1 MKPRRAGKLLWVSG
15 LECLNARLDPFSTLL
30 ERGANPQLE
39 DEFGHT
45 AWLVAL
51 NRSMEDAE
59 FARRSIAALFERIA
73 PHVLDVQ
80 VDMRLVRLERH
91 QGEYWVLN
99 LMLAGFNILRTRCV
113 EHSHP
118 HYKYEVGFFAESL
131 QTALECLPE
140 HLWKTQRRKRSYVN
154 AVLARGE
161 ALSQYQP
168 ARRLWVRTEIGHYLP
183 NPLLQL
189 RTHSSEGPD
198 WRPLFQVL
206 NLPWMDAGTRRSE
219 SRMQKSLEILV
230 ERAKH
235 RVTTGEDVPEVF

>member
-15 LECLNARLDPFSTLL
+15 LECLNARLDPFS
-30 ERGANPQLE
+30 
-39 DEFGHT
+39 
-45 AWLVAL
+45 
-51 NRSMEDAE
+51 
-59 FARRSIAALFERIA
+59 
-73 PHVLDVQ
+73 
-80 VDMRLVRLERH
+80 
-91 QGEYWVLN
+91 
-99 LMLAGFNILRTRCV
+99 
-113 EHSHP
+113 
-118 HYKYEVGFFAESL
+118 
-131 QTALECLPE
+131 
-140 HLWKTQRRKRSYVN
+140 
-154 AVLARGE
+154 
-161 ALSQYQP
+161 
-168 ARRLWVRTEIGHYLP
+168 YLP